1 MTTKRNEIP
10 ICPTL
15 FPSILLC
22 IKICG
27 FCGAKM
33 DILRG
38 DAHVF
43 EALRPIPGIGFK
55 RFESDVVKIGRRWN
69 RKKRVQIVADR
80 WFLRV
85 PVFQRKC
92 SFLGR
97 MSDLWG
103 KFQIILAQCVVV
115 SNCFGPFFGH
125 FRVRSEI
132 SGMSPGDACHLFV
145 NGDGCKVVRM
155 CTWPI
160 PRFRSRALRTLHYV
174 FRAFCDTPICLLNIL
189 FGKGN
194 IHTGPLK
201 CEFCLAPSLLF
212 SHFSHWYRSLS
223 SLILFCW
230 VDCGLSFAV
239 WSRT

>member
-1 MTTKRNEIP
+1 
-10 ICPTL
+10 
-15 FPSILLC
+15 
-22 IKICG
+22 
-27 FCGAKM
+27 
-33 DILRG
+33 
-38 DAHVF
+38 
-43 EALRPIPGIGFK
+43 
-55 RFESDVVKIGRRWN
+55 
-69 RKKRVQIVADR
+69 
-80 WFLRV
+80 
-85 PVFQRKC
+85 
-92 SFLGR
+92 
-97 MSDLWG
+97 MSDSWG

-145 NGDGCKVVRM
+145 NGDGCKVVCM
-155 CTWPI
+155 CTWPM
-160 PRFRSRALRTLHYV
+160 PRFRSRTLRTLHYV